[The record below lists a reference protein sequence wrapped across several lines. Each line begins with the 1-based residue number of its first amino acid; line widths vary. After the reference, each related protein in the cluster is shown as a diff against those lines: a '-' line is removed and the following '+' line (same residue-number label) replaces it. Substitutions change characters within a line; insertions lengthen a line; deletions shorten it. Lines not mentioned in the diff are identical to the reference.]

1 MGVYTRLNM
10 DEIEK
15 LQKKIEDLESEIL
28 DLTTIINYSKSDEL
42 LEFVREL
49 KESVEREINDTE
61 SSLTKEELLQNLKK
75 HIADF
80 TKYTKLDI

>member
-10 DEIEK
+10 NEIEK